1 MSVAHVHIPEEE
13 LALYAHDPASLGAQR
28 RIEVER
34 AIGACADCRT
44 TFDFM
49 TVSEDDLADPDVWE
63 PLRGSETQDSLRA
76 HAARIAAEDE
86 TANVLLAR
94 LLTAPARTAWKTFP
108 AARKF
113 VTGGVARKL
122 TAHAQSLC
130 RSEPLAA
137 LTFAE
142 AAVSVA
148 EALPNDAYAA
158 RAVYEVRGSAWRAQ
172 ANALNFLGRF
182 HEALESCRRAERAY
196 RQLRSSG
203 LGLASVSYVR
213 GCILFEQQQYEE
225 AATAAEIAE
234 RGFAH
239 LGQDE
244 RQMWAIHLRANIAF
258 EQKQIDAAMALFQRV
273 ADYGDALGDP
283 AWIARGAHALGIC
296 ALEQGDAGAASSHF

>member
-1 MSVAHVHIPEEE
+1 
-13 LALYAHDPASLGAQR
+13 
-28 RIEVER
+28 
-34 AIGACADCRT
+34 
-44 TFDFM
+44 
-49 TVSEDDLADPDVWE
+49 
-63 PLRGSETQDSLRA
+63 
-76 HAARIAAEDE
+76 
-86 TANVLLAR
+86 
-94 LLTAPARTAWKTFP
+94 
-108 AARKF
+108 
-113 VTGGVARKL
+113 VARKL

-296 ALEQGDAGAASSHF
+296 ALEQGDAGAASSHFQVALKRFRDLGERTEVIRAQPCKAGTKEGLCEVYSIVRDVSVCCSPYSSSLSFR